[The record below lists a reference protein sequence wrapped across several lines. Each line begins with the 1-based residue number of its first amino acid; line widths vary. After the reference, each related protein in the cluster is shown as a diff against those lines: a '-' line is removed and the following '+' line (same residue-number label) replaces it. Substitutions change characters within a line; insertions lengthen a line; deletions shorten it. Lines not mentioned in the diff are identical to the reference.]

1 MNIALTERFQRD
13 VRDLEEEQRAAVFE
27 AILSLPRAIGEPHLH
42 SGLGIRKLHRSG
54 IWEARLGL
62 GLRLVFAIQKEVL
75 TLVRVG
81 THQDIQRYLRSL

>member
-1 MNIALTERFQRD
+1 MNLALTERFQRD

-27 AILSLPRAIGEPHLH
+27 TILSLPRAIGEPHLH

>member
-1 MNIALTERFQRD
+1 MNLALTERFQRD
-13 VRDLEEEQRAAVFE
+13 VKDLEEEQRAAVFE
-27 AILSLPRAIGEPHLH
+27 AILSLPRAIGESHLH

-81 THQDIQRYLRSL
+81 THQDIQRYLRTL

>member
-1 MNIALTERFQRD
+1 MNLALTERFQRD
-13 VRDLEEEQRAAVFE
+13 VRDLGEEQRAAVFE
-27 AILSLPRAIGEPHLH
+27 TTLSLPRAIGEPHLH

-62 GLRLVFAIQKEVL
+62 GLRLVFAGQKEVL

-81 THQDIQRYLRSL
+81 THQDIQRYLRTL

>member
-1 MNIALTERFQRD
+1 MNLALTERFQRD

-27 AILSLPRAIGEPHLH
+27 TILSLLRAIGEPHLH

-62 GLRLVFAIQKEVL
+62 GLRLVFAVQKEVL

-81 THQDIQRYLRSL
+81 THQDIQQYLRTL